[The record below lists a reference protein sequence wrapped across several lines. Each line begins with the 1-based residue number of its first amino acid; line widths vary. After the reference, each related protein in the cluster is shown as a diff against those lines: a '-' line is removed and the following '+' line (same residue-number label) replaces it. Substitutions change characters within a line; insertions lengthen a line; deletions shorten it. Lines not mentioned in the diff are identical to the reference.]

1 MLWNLTRRKEFFSLS
16 DQGRFQEVEFGWR
29 LEEQV
34 EFEEMKNM
42 PGGRKSC
49 GQDQQAVGRP
59 TKELLALS
67 IKCEVIDIKGQ
78 IMSFR

>member
-49 GQDQQAVGRP
+49 G
-59 TKELLALS
+59 
-67 IKCEVIDIKGQ
+67 
-78 IMSFR
+78 